1 MKNLDGFL
9 TLLNFW
15 PGLKTKLAAVGA
27 FGLAVIAAWN
37 TMIPAL
43 GYGPC
48 ELPPELIAEGIKS
61 CGLDLTFKVP
71 GLVEAAILALLG
83 IGAANQPKNA
93 KLESK
98 Q

>member
-1 MKNLDGFL
+1 MKGLDSFL
-9 TLLNFW
+9 GLLNFW

-37 TMIPAL
+37 TMVPEL

-48 ELPPELIAEGIKS
+48 VMTQEMLDAGMKS
-61 CGLDLTFKVP
+61 CGLDLTFEVP
-71 GLVEAAILALLG
+71 GIIQAAVLALLG
-83 IGAANQPKNA
+83 IGVANQPKNL
-93 KLESK
+93 KVEQK